1 MWRPLGQPGLGGA
14 SPSGYAAPVER
25 KPLTPTSGLL
35 MRRSTLGVW
44 AQLGIRLGLLLAL
57 LAFII
62 SVHWVERA
70 AFRDNVDGKM
80 SFADIIYFTMI
91 SATTTG
97 YGDIVPVTE
106 RARLFDALVVT
117 PIRIFFILILA
128 GTAYTFVIKQTWNR
142 WLMQRHQKKL
152 NNHLIVAGYGTS
164 GTEAV
169 RELLAR
175 GERADRMVIL
185 DLDPERL
192 EEAANH
198 GCLIMQADAT
208 RDATLQAINLS
219 KARAMIISAG
229 ADDTSILICLSARH
243 LNKSVPISLVVRNC
257 DNEFPARAAGATS
270 VINPVSF
277 AGLLLAGTTQGSGI
291 ADYMADLASA
301 GGRVR
306 LHERQIEAFE
316 VGKSLT
322 EAAIGVG
329 LRILRGGKPIG
340 FWEAG
345 AKKLEAG
352 DTIIEVIPDDAFPRV
367 PA

>member
-1 MWRPLGQPGLGGA
+1 MQ
-14 SPSGYAAPVER
+14 R
-25 KPLTPTSGLL
+25 KPLIPINGLL
-35 MRRSTLGVW
+35 MRRSTLSVW
-44 AQLGIRLGLLLAL
+44 AQLGIRFALLLAL
-57 LAFII
+57 LTFIVT
-62 SVHWVERA
+62 VHWIERD
-70 AFRDNVDGKM
+70 AFRDNVDGSM

-128 GTAYTFVIKQTWNR
+128 GTAYTFIIKQTWNR
-142 WLMQRHQKKL
+142 WLMQRLKKRL
-152 NNHLIVAGYGTS
+152 SNHIILAGYGTS

-175 GERADRMVIL
+175 GERADRIVVL
-185 DLDPERL
+185 DNDSERL
-192 EEAANH
+192 EEAANL

-208 RDATLQAINLS
+208 RDATLQAVNIGS
-219 KARAMIISAG
+219 ARAMIISAG
-229 ADDTSILICLSARH
+229 ADDTSILICLTARH
-243 LNKSVPISLVVRNC
+243 LNKTVPISLVVRNS

-306 LHERQIEAFE
+306 LHERTVEAFE
-316 VGKSLT
+316 VGKSLSDV
-322 EAAIGVG
+322 AIGLG
-329 LRILRGGKPIG
+329 LRILRGDTVIG
-340 FWEAG
+340 FWEEG
-345 AKKLEAG
+345 ARILQRG
-352 DTIIEVIPDDAFPRV
+352 DKIIEVIPDEAFPKV